1 MASPQK
7 QKAIRAKRRSQTRL
21 IQKRRGRHHKR
32 KTALRTVLKQT
43 EVAISAGDAQHAQA
57 LYHQSVSHLDRAAQK
72 GVIKKGTANRR
83 KSRLALKLNKIA
95 VA

>member
-1 MASPQK
+1 LASPAK
-7 QKAIRAKRRSQTRL
+7 QKIIRAKRRKRMRP
-21 IQKRRGRHHKR
+21 IKRRRERNYQR
-32 KTALRTVLKQT
+32 KSALRTVLKQT
-43 EVAISAGDAQHAQA
+43 EIAISAGDAKQAQA

-72 GVIKKGTANRR
+72 GVIKKGKANRR

>member
-7 QKAIRAKRRSQTRL
+7 QKAIRAKRRSQMRL
-21 IQKRRGRHHKR
+21 IQKRRERNYQR
-32 KTALRTVLKQT
+32 KSTLRKVLKQT
-43 EVAISAGDAQHAQA
+43 ETAISAGDAQQAQT
-57 LYHQSVSHLDRAAQK
+57 LYRQSVSQLDRTAQK